1 MDGSVAVAREINEV
15 VAIYKFSSVFVFEI
29 ACFSTSTGFSWDHH
43 GIFATLSSSLV
54 KIPGHKYYLVPT
66 GTQAGHRP
74 KFRDC
79 PGQTGTLGN
88 YVVGTRLHIFKIY
101 TLTNRIPSMETMK
114 SK

>member
-1 MDGSVAVAREINEV
+1 MDGSVAVAGEMNEV

-43 GIFATLSSSLV
+43 GIFATLSSRLV
-54 KIPGHKYYLVPT
+54 KIPGHKYYFVPT

-88 YVVGTRLHIFKIY
+88 YAIIGWYGHTQMSWRKLSWVA
-101 TLTNRIPSMETMK
+101 PK
-114 SK
+114 SCNL